1 MMMNNNTTIR
11 SDEEE
16 RERERDCAIAIF
28 LSYIFYPSLFS
39 FFALLR
45 ALFPSTF
52 SPAVKVTLMD
62 SVKQRY

>member
-11 SDEEE
+11 SNEE
-16 RERERDCAIAIF
+16 ERERDCAIALF
-28 LSYIFYPSLFS
+28 LSYFFYHSLFS

-45 ALFPSTF
+45 ALLSSTF
-52 SPAVKVTLMD
+52 SPVVKVTLVD